1 MEARVVVEVDGSQ
14 HATME
19 AADRVRTD
27 ALAAAGYLV
36 LRFWNN
42 EVLGDIDAV
51 LTVIDDA
58 LANRPTAP

>member
-1 MEARVVVEVDGSQ
+1 
-14 HATME
+14 
-19 AADRVRTD
+19 VRTD